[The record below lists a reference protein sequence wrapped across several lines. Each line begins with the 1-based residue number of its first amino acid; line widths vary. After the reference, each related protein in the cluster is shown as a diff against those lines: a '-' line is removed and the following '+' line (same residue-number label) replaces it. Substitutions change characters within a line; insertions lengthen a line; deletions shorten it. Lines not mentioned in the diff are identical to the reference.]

1 MVDFGSLYII
11 SHAHQRINECFV
23 LNNYYTFCLNTSS
36 CAQKIITCNENMTL
50 YLFGFLVEMY
60 VKTIFFTIYFIST
73 KFFFFFTCRVA
84 FKGRAK
90 WLEKS
95 SVEVRVVD
103 EVVTHD

>member
-1 MVDFGSLYII
+1 MVDFGSLYVI

-60 VKTIFFTIYFIST
+60 VKTIFFYNLFYIYEV
-73 KFFFFFTCRVA
+73 FFFFLLV
-84 FKGRAK
+84 G
-90 WLEKS
+90 
-95 SVEVRVVD
+95 
-103 EVVTHD
+103 